1 MMLYHNRSAA
11 SWKTSLAI
19 LTTPMTPT
27 RECGLSTT
35 RTRRETRRRRR
46 QPRFLHRCH
55 QSRRLLHFFHRSPF
69 AAPSRP
75 STSNLREQG
84 TVHTTVIN
92 TADSG
97 NHASLSCEDDSQADP
112 VPGTSGDI
120 ETRAAG
126 PDHDGGKGLV
136 QLSPT
141 SASPDV
147 EMRAGDRHEAQFSHW
162 DPDPLYIISI
172 TSSSDSPPPAKRRSA
187 RVGKKQTPQ
196 FMSHVVRARKCRGG
210 LLRYEVEGVASSR
223 GTSAKTCS
231 RNRNDKI
238 KERRRRRNQVV
249 HAGRRGRREE
259 GGNSTMLL
267 NETRALLY
275 IRDLYLRSN
284 ESRKLKS
291 KYVRGK
297 VEMGER

>member
-1 MMLYHNRSAA
+1 MLYHNRSAA

-35 RTRRETRRRRR
+35 RTRRETRRRRYVEMFLLPNLPRFFVDNPFLHRR

-136 QLSPT
+136 QVCTLRNPC
-141 SASPDV
+141 
-147 EMRAGDRHEAQFSHW
+147 
-162 DPDPLYIISI
+162 
-172 TSSSDSPPPAKRRSA
+172 SA
-187 RVGKKQTPQ
+187 RT
-196 FMSHVVRARKCRGG
+196 
-210 LLRYEVEGVASSR
+210 YGV
-223 GTSAKTCS
+223 
-231 RNRNDKI
+231 
-238 KERRRRRNQVV
+238 
-249 HAGRRGRREE
+249 
-259 GGNSTMLL
+259 
-267 NETRALLY
+267 
-275 IRDLYLRSN
+275 
-284 ESRKLKS
+284 
-291 KYVRGK
+291 
-297 VEMGER
+297 